1 MRGGGHSWVFE
12 RKFLETGICSASQIV
27 SHVLLMWRL
36 IIDATFFCI
45 LKEGSKLS
53 LRITDQSRKSLVETQ
68 LSQDNELLWNDSSLS
83 TESEV
88 LTLITMEIVLL
99 SWRQSCI

>member
-1 MRGGGHSWVFE
+1 MP
-12 RKFLETGICSASQIV
+12 L
-27 SHVLLMWRL
+27 
-36 IIDATFFCI
+36 FFCI